1 MMSAAVLTLK
11 SVDCASLPIPGAD
24 PWYACEGDQAMS
36 VMIDFR
42 SRPSVTVSEDETIDE
57 ALKHLKHAGVRCA
70 FVIDEKKRA
79 VLGMLTAHDILGEKP
94 QQYVHFAGGSL
105 GDVRVRDIMQ
115 DISGWRVADVKDI
128 EQSTVG
134 DVLKIFHATGVTHL
148 PVMETTERNDQRL
161 RGLFSFAKIKRLL
174 VK

>member
-1 MMSAAVLTLK
+1 
-11 SVDCASLPIPGAD
+11 
-24 PWYACEGDQAMS
+24 MS

-128 EQSTVG
+128 EQSTAG
-134 DVLKIFHATGVTHL
+134 TC
-148 PVMETTERNDQRL
+148 
-161 RGLFSFAKIKRLL
+161 
-174 VK
+174 